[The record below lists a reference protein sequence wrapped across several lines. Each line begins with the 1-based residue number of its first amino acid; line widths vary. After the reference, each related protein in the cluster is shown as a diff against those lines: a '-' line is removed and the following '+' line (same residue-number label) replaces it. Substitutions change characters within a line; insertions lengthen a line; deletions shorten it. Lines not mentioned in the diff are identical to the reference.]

1 LRDWDETGHFTI
13 RNLDCG
19 KFIGAVRASYSRPLA
34 GMVSV
39 RRKEHVIV
47 EIAWFVLLIA
57 GSF

>member
-1 LRDWDETGHFTI
+1 
-13 RNLDCG
+13 
-19 KFIGAVRASYSRPLA
+19 
-34 GMVSV
+34 MVSV